1 MESCGRRLEVECG
14 DAAIQGGHPAEQ
26 IAFAGFALCSQATG
40 FRLDFLR
47 LLDPL
52 GRESVVPQK
61 SMSHAI
67 GGIFKWIL
75 AEVEW
80 FAGAFQVVERALL
93 HSLANPAIGNE
104 LKDIHETSLAARRS
118 AQLVQLSWVQAP
130 CPPAAKPPGVMAPG
144 TTDVCPFEPERN
156 KPTVIDVKNT
166 RGPSRNS
173 DE

>member
-118 AQLVQLSWVQAP
+118 AQWGAGTLSAGGEAPRGYGSRHDGRLPVRTRKKQAD
-130 CPPAAKPPGVMAPG
+130 GDRG
-144 TTDVCPFEPERN
+144 EEYTR
-156 KPTVIDVKNT
+156 TV
-166 RGPSRNS
+166 
-173 DE
+173 EEF